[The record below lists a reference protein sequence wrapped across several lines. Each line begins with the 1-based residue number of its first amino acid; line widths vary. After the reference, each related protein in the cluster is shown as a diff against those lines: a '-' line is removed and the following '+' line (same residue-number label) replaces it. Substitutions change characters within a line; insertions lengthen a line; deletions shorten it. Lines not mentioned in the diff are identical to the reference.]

1 MNIGSIPLIKKM
13 IRMLPLREVRD
24 QFKGI
29 LQLPT
34 SEKVESFVLK
44 KAQSLLPDIFKE
56 GVFRYRTTGI
66 G

>member
-1 MNIGSIPLIKKM
+1 
-13 IRMLPLREVRD
+13 VRD

-44 KAQSLLPDIFKE
+44 KAQSLLPDIFKDD
-56 GVFRYRTTGI
+56 VFRYRAVGI

>member
-1 MNIGSIPLIKKM
+1 
-13 IRMLPLREVRD
+13 VRD

-29 LQLPT
+29 LRLPT

-44 KAQSLLPDIFKE
+44 KARSLLPDIFKDD
-56 GVFRYRTTGI
+56 VFRYRAVGI